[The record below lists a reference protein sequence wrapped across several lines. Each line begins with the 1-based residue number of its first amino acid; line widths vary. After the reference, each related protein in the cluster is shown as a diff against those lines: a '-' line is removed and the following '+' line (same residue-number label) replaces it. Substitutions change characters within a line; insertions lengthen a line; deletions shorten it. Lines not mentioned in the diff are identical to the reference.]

1 MKGGVFSMKES
12 FTEAVVEIL
21 IFEKADVLTTSTAP
35 ELPFIPFTPYFIW
48 EEEALSYAEKTE

>member
-1 MKGGVFSMKES
+1 MKES

-21 IFEKADVLTTSTAP
+21 IFEKADVLTTSAA

>member
-1 MKGGVFSMKES
+1 MKES

>member
-35 ELPFIPFTPYFIW
+35 ELPFIPYFIW